1 MFTEIFLTLAAFAGL
16 VIFYLEE
23 IKALLRKIK
32 GLLYLR
38 SEDVR
43 IKRKEKKKAAEISDE
58 LGDAKEFTLMESV
71 SRLLQATLGF
81 RGKKTAAGFI
91 ALSVAAGLAVFYLLR
106 YKVTPL
112 LAFAAGLSAL
122 SAPFLMLLCRLQS
135 IRVENSKEG
144 DVMITELLDNYKV
157 DYFDIQDAIK
167 ITALNIKE
175 APRSRK
181 LLFNLSKGLNTA
193 SDKYEIKKLL
203 DEFRFSIGTSWAGV
217 MADNMY
223 FALVSGI
230 RITEAMEDLI
240 KTVEKARKIEEF
252 ARRESNE
259 GRLMLKYMA
268 PCCYLLTVAA
278 GIKYFGL
285 SPEEFVKYQFM
296 TETGMAW
303 FIIAALTYCLGIA
316 ARSFLSRSK
325 LDI

>member
-144 DVMITELLDNYKV
+144 DVMITELLDNYKMN
-157 DYFDIQDAIK
+157 YFMLMGLIAGSNTDPPALAYSNQ
-167 ITALNIKE
+167 TAGNN
-175 APRSRK
+175 APAVGYSTVYPESMFLRILTAQ
-181 LLFNLSKGLNTA
+181 LLILILA
-193 SDKYEIKKLL
+193 S
-203 DEFRFSIGTSWAGV
+203 
-217 MADNMY
+217 
-223 FALVSGI
+223 
-230 RITEAMEDLI
+230 
-240 KTVEKARKIEEF
+240 
-252 ARRESNE
+252 
-259 GRLMLKYMA
+259 
-268 PCCYLLTVAA
+268 
-278 GIKYFGL
+278 
-285 SPEEFVKYQFM
+285 
-296 TETGMAW
+296 
-303 FIIAALTYCLGIA
+303 
-316 ARSFLSRSK
+316 
-325 LDI
+325 

>member
-135 IRVENSKEG
+135 I
-144 DVMITELLDNYKV
+144 
-157 DYFDIQDAIK
+157 
-167 ITALNIKE
+167 
-175 APRSRK
+175 
-181 LLFNLSKGLNTA
+181 LS
-193 SDKYEIKKLL
+193 
-203 DEFRFSIGTSWAGV
+203 
-217 MADNMY
+217 
-223 FALVSGI
+223 
-230 RITEAMEDLI
+230 LI
-240 KTVEKARKIEEF
+240 HI
-252 ARRESNE
+252 
-259 GRLMLKYMA
+259 
-268 PCCYLLTVAA
+268 
-278 GIKYFGL
+278 
-285 SPEEFVKYQFM
+285 
-296 TETGMAW
+296 
-303 FIIAALTYCLGIA
+303 
-316 ARSFLSRSK
+316 
-325 LDI
+325 